1 MALELVTPAGQ
12 AELPESLRT
21 TWDVRASTFATDS
34 EVFAVDSSSN
44 SEVSRRS
51 MIRYYILLSFNAEYL
66 KNNNVCFALFVLTH
80 DGGGKYRC
88 IDFNIYVLPWP
99 I

>member
-12 AELPESLRT
+12 ATLPESSRT
-21 TWDVRASTFATDS
+21 TWDVRASAFASDS

-51 MIRYYILLSFNAEYL
+51 MIR
-66 KNNNVCFALFVLTH
+66 
-80 DGGGKYRC
+80 
-88 IDFNIYVLPWP
+88 
-99 I
+99 